1 MNINSAVT
9 EATNILKDKSI
20 LSAQLDTEILMA
32 KALDKD
38 REYIILNHDKV
49 LNNENLEY
57 FKKLVS
63 ERASRKPIAYLLNKK
78 FFWKSEFYVN
88 QNTLI
93 PRPDTEIIIEQ
104 ILKVTKNKHCLK
116 ILDIGVGSGCI
127 LLSIL
132 KEKKNFYGT
141 GIDISKNS
149 LEISRLNAKKLLVEE
164 RVKFYKSDVDKFDLG
179 KYDLIVSNPP
189 YIKSSDLKYL
199 VSDVLKF
206 EPRWALDGGLDG
218 LSVIRKVINK
228 TSELLKKNG
237 KFILEIGFNQKN
249 NNARKNNF
257 RRNDRNFKSNGDRRK
272 FASNYANNDSFKRKV
287 PGRNNHNAPKLIEK
301 YNDLAREASSNGDKI
316 LSENYLQHAD
326 HFTRIL
332 NEQENYKRLKSAE
345 NKYETQELSE
355 KTEEISVEDKKVV
368 AEIKP
373 ISKKKTEDS

>member
-63 ERASRKPIAYLLNKK
+63 ERATQKPIAYLLNKK
-78 FFWKSEFYVN
+78 FFWKNEFYVN

-104 ILKVTKNKHCLK
+104 ILQVTKNKHCLK

-189 YIKSSDLKYL
+189 YIKSGDLKYL
-199 VSDVLKF
+199 ERDVLKF
-206 EPRWALDGGLDG
+206 EPKLALGGLDG

-228 TSELLKKNG
+228 SSELLKKNG
-237 KFILEIGFNQKN
+237 KFILEIGFNQKSKVIKLLN
-249 NNARKNNF
+249 NKGFYINSSVK
-257 RRNDRNFKSNGDRRK
+257 DL
-272 FASNYANNDSFKRKV
+272 ANNDRCIVST
-287 PGRNNHNAPKLIEK
+287 
-301 YNDLAREASSNGDKI
+301 KI
-316 LSENYLQHAD
+316 
-326 HFTRIL
+326 
-332 NEQENYKRLKSAE
+332 
-345 NKYETQELSE
+345 
-355 KTEEISVEDKKVV
+355 
-368 AEIKP
+368 
-373 ISKKKTEDS
+373 